1 MATDFSDLEAL
12 AQQDIDLTP
21 TEAIDPQAF
30 QYQDAPLEEIVDLLR
45 DITEPFALLESSLPT
60 ALQQSARKE
69 IEFLTSLCQQ
79 RLLEGQQ
86 QERFNT

>member
-1 MATDFSDLEAL
+1 MVTDFSDLEAL
-12 AQQDIDLTP
+12 AQQALDLIP
-21 TEAIDPQAF
+21 TEAINAETF
-30 QYQDAPLEEIVDLLR
+30 QYHDAPLEEIVDLLR